1 MDCPVACEGVY
12 ADVEWEE
19 DTLTEEAEGHSI
31 GRSQKTQDEIENKG
45 EELDDRVKFIWILKM
60 YKEFKKDYVRILR
73 FNCSASIVPFGKN
86 FIEIPTK

>member
-1 MDCPVACEGVY
+1 MACEGIY
-12 ADVEWEE
+12 ADVDSQEE
-19 DTLTEEAEGHSI
+19 TLVVTEGIEGQSI
-31 GRSQKTQDEIENKG
+31 GRSQKTQDKTENIGK
-45 EELDDRVKFIWILKM
+45 ELDDRVKLNWMLKI